1 MPGSEP
7 NLFATTIP
15 EAAVS
20 PHPAPAPHV
29 RDALQPVAPAPQRKK
44 PIAKRIVRRIIGP
57 SLLQRKD

>member
-15 EAAVS
+15 EAAAS
-20 PHPAPAPHV
+20 PHPAPHF
-29 RDALQPVAPAPQRKK
+29 RDAVAPAVPAPQRKK

-57 SLLQRKD
+57 SLLQRKE